1 MSNQSPCTDPLY
13 PCTVL
18 TLAEKSAVLDDL
30 TRLLHRQPMLLDE
43 AEAVKAAIRA
53 LRKAATVDD
62 CQVRKIPV
70 YGMGQ
75 AKDAV
80 YSQRGDDY
88 LLEAQR
94 VAEENPPNTSD
105 MPENASENPP
115 ETVEDAENPPE
126 TVEDAE
132 NPPKV
137 PPKKRNGGWRC

>member
-13 PCTVL
+13 PCTAL
-18 TLAEKSAVLDDL
+18 TLAEKSYALDGLTWLRKHMLAVNFREL
-30 TRLLHRQPMLLDE
+30 
-43 AEAVKAAIRA
+43 EAVDAAIRA
-53 LRKAATVDD
+53 LRKAATADD
-62 CQVRKIPV
+62 CRVRKIPV

-75 AKDAV
+75 VKDAV

-94 VAEENPPNTSD
+94 VAE
-105 MPENASENPP
+105 
-115 ETVEDAENPPE
+115 ENPPE

>member
-13 PCTVL
+13 PCMAL
-18 TLAEKSAVLDDL
+18 TLAEKSYALDGLTWLRKHMLAVNFREL
-30 TRLLHRQPMLLDE
+30 
-43 AEAVKAAIRA
+43 EAVDAAIRA
-53 LRKAATVDD
+53 LRKAATADD
-62 CQVRKIPV
+62 CRVRKIPV

-94 VAEENPPNTSD
+94 VAEENPPNASD
-105 MPENASENPP
+105 MPENASENS
-115 ETVEDAENPPE
+115 PE

>member
-13 PCTVL
+13 PCTAL
-18 TLAEKSAVLDDL
+18 TLAEKSAALEQL
-30 TRLLHRQPMLLDE
+30 TWLRKHMLAVNFRE
-43 AEAVKAAIRA
+43 YEAVDAAIRA
-53 LRKAATVDD
+53 LRKAATADE
-62 CQVRKIPV
+62 CRVRKIPV

-75 AKDAV
+75 AKDAA

-115 ETVEDAENPPE
+115 ENPPGTVEE
-126 TVEDAE
+126 AE
-132 NPPKV
+132 NPPK
-137 PPKKRNGGWRC
+137 KRNSGWRC

>member
-13 PCTVL
+13 PCTAL
-18 TLAEKSAVLDDL
+18 TLAEKSAALEQL
-30 TRLLHRQPMLLDE
+30 TWLRKHMLAVNFRE
-43 AEAVKAAIRA
+43 YEAVDAAIRA
-53 LRKAATVDD
+53 LRKATTVDD
-62 CQVRKIPV
+62 CRVRRIPV

-75 AKDAV
+75 ARNAV

-94 VAEENPPNTSD
+94 VAEENLPNTSD
-105 MPENASENPP
+105 MPENAPK
-115 ETVEDAENPPE
+115 NPPE

-137 PPKKRNGGWRC
+137 PPKKQNSGWRC